1 MKSCIGVTGT
11 VVSLY
16 DVGCFF
22 GAMSL
27 GYLADPLG
35 RERTL
40 SIACA
45 VFIVGAVL
53 QAASYTV
60 VQIVSNISGVGF
72 SSTF

>member
-1 MKSCIGVTGT
+1 
-11 VVSLY
+11 
-16 DVGCFF
+16 
-22 GAMSL
+22 MSL

-40 SIACA
+40 SVVCA

-60 VQIVSNISGVGF
+60 VQIVSYTFIMLVQRANTSHRPLVG
-72 SSTF
+72 

>member
-1 MKSCIGVTGT
+1 M

-22 GAMSL
+22 GAISL

-40 SIACA
+40 ALACL
-45 VFIVGAVL
+45 VFTIGAIL
-53 QAASYTV
+53 QAASYSIA
-60 VQIVSNISGVGF
+60 QIVCHHWISAQ
-72 SSTF
+72 SYHSPCAHTA